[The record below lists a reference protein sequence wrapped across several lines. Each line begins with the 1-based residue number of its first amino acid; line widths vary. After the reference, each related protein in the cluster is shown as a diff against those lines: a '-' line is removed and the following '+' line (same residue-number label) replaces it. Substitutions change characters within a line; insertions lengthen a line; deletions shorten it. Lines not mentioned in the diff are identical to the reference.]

1 MTSPFFQP
9 NQLPQRPQAPQ
20 VPQYGQNVQPQ
31 AVPITPSYQPEQATR
46 PQSYAPS
53 APQQPA
59 TAPESRVDIQK
70 ASDIVQRIVNSY
82 SSKLVGQEGLKTS
95 LIISLIAGGHV
106 LLESLPGLA
115 KTTAG
120 SALADSVHA
129 SFKRIQC
136 TPDLLPS
143 DIIGTQIYDHES
155 RQFETKLGPVHANF
169 VLLDE
174 VNRSSAK
181 TQSAMLEAMQEQQTS
196 IGGEIYA
203 LPKPFMVIATQN
215 PIEQEGTYRLPEAQL
230 DRFLVKEIVNYPT
243 PEEELEIL
251 ARVDA
256 GVLDNDTHVPA
267 SVSLDEVLWLQ
278 KEAGKVNI
286 AESTYKYIINIVNA
300 TRNIGDVLGD
310 DYVRFISSGVSP
322 RASIAFMKTARALAL
337 LNRRDYVVPEDIKTL
352 RHIVL
357 RHRLLLSFDAEVEEV
372 SAEHIIDKIFESVP
386 TP

>member
-31 AVPITPSYQPEQATR
+31 AVPITPSYQPEQVTR

-53 APQQPA
+53 ASQQPA

>member
-20 VPQYGQNVQPQ
+20 VSQYGQNVQPQ
-31 AVPITPSYQPEQATR
+31 AVPITPSYQPEQVTR

-53 APQQPA
+53 ASQQPA

>member
-31 AVPITPSYQPEQATR
+31 AVPITPSSQPEQATR